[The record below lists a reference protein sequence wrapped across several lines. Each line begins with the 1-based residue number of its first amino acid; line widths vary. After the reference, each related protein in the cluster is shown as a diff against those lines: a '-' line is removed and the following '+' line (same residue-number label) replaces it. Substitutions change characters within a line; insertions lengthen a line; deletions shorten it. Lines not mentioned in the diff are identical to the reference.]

1 MEDKLCLT
9 WKDFQENLSTSFSR
23 LRESNNFTDVT
34 LVCEDGERIESHK
47 VILAAFSPVF
57 EKLLLQ
63 GTVHP
68 HPLIYMRGT
77 KKVDLVAVIDFLYFG
92 EANILQE
99 NVDSFLAVAEDLKV
113 KGLQKEMRKEE
124 EIATTLENPKMRK
137 EEERATTL
145 ENQKT
150 TKRTPKRKEKQEKSS
165 AEVKSELVEYS
176 PNGNGIGDGGST
188 NNSTDQLKMH
198 KAKVNSMLEK
208 SENHITNE
216 SYNLQAY
223 SCKECGKEGVKTNI
237 EKHIEKHHIEGIAL
251 PCPFCEKICKSTT
264 ALTHHKKTSHTD
276 VKSVEKGNS
285 IDNMSVILNDMR
297 VILNE

>member
-23 LRESNNFTDVT
+23 LRESKNFTDVT

-68 HPLIYMRGT
+68 HPVIYMRGT

-99 NVDSFLAVAEDLKV
+99 NVDSFLAIAEDLKV

-124 EIATTLENPKMRK
+124 E
-137 EEERATTL
+137 RATTL
-145 ENQKT
+145 ESQKT

-176 PNGNGIGDGGST
+176 PNEIGDGGST

-276 VKSVEKGNS
+276 VEKINS
-285 IDNMSVILNDMR
+285 IDNMMSVILN
-297 VILNE
+297 E

>member
-1 MEDKLCLT
+1 M
-9 WKDFQENLSTSFSR
+9 
-23 LRESNNFTDVT
+23 
-34 LVCEDGERIESHK
+34 
-47 VILAAFSPVF
+47 
-57 EKLLLQ
+57 
-63 GTVHP
+63 
-68 HPLIYMRGT
+68 
-77 KKVDLVAVIDFLYFG
+77 
-92 EANILQE
+92 
-99 NVDSFLAVAEDLKV
+99 DSFLAVAEDLKV

-124 EIATTLENPKMRK
+124 E
-137 EEERATTL
+137 RATTL
-145 ENQKT
+145 ESQKT

-165 AEVKSELVEYS
+165 TEVKSELVEYS
-176 PNGNGIGDGGST
+176 PNEIGDGGST

-276 VKSVEKGNS
+276 VERINS
-285 IDNMSVILNDMR
+285 IDNMSVILN
-297 VILNE
+297 E

>member
-9 WKDFQENLSTSFSR
+9 WKDFQENLSSSFSR
-23 LRESNNFTDVT
+23 LRESKNFTDVT

-99 NVDSFLAVAEDLKV
+99 NVDSFLAIAEDLKV
-113 KGLQKEMRKEE
+113 KGLQKE
-124 EIATTLENPKMRK
+124 MRK

-176 PNGNGIGDGGST
+176 PNEIGDGGST

-276 VKSVEKGNS
+276 VEKINS
-285 IDNMSVILNDMR
+285 IDNMMSVILN
-297 VILNE
+297 E